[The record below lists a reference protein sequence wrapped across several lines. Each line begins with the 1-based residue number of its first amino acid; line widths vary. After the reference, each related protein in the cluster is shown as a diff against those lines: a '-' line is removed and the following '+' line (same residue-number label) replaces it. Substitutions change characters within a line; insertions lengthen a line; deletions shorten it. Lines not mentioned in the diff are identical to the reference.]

1 MKKIISDNFGA
12 SITEFSRENAR
23 NIQWVPEC
31 TSTNVIAN
39 QWASNGWRGCVLTDV
54 QTDGRGRLQR
64 RWDSNTGENILLSWV
79 KDWNCPLRCTDYL
92 LAAELAHALNLYVKW
107 PNDLMTEDGYK
118 VGGILSS
125 IHTMGSDTHTVII
138 GVGINVNQVVF
149 APELKA
155 SSLKQIHGTEQSR
168 ISVLRQILT
177 AMDAVHPNA
186 SMDRWVKRSITLGKR
201 VEVAGRVGVATGI
214 RADGAL
220 LVDGV
225 PVTSGDVNLVEM

>member
-1 MKKIISDNFGA
+1 M
-12 SITEFSRENAR
+12 
-23 NIQWVPEC
+23 
-31 TSTNVIAN
+31 
-39 QWASNGWRGCVLTDV
+39 LTDV

-79 KDWNCPLRCTDYL
+79 KDWNCPLGDVPRLTLL

-138 GVGINVNQVVF
+138 GVGINVNQVIF
-149 APELKA
+149 PPELKA
-155 SSLKQIHGTEQSR
+155 SSLRQIHGTEQSR
-168 ISVLRQILT
+168 ISVLKQILK
-177 AMDAVHPNA
+177 AMDAVHPTG
-186 SMDRWVKRSITLGKR
+186 SLDRWVERSITLGKS
-201 VEVAGRVGVATGI
+201 VEVANRVGVATGI